1 MSIIA
6 LIIGI
11 TLIIYFL
18 LINLHFGKVSFSIN
32 LFILGL
38 ILILY
43 YYNKDFLITTI
54 IFKILCPFLTL
65 LFIMFIVLEI
75 FIIYFSLSK
84 NTSYCDYVLILGAGL
99 KNNKPSKTLQYRL
112 DSAIYYIN
120 NYNNKCKIILS
131 GGIGA
136 NEIISESL
144 AMKTY
149 LINNGIDENR
159 LILEEDSKNT
169 FENLKYSK
177 IKILNDSN
185 DFSKIKIKIVTSD
198 FHCFRTHILSK
209 KNNYKNVTFY
219 SSNSNVLLK
228 PNYFIREF
236 FAIVKSIFFC

>member
-43 YYNKDFLITTI
+43 YYNKDFLINTT
-54 IFKILCPFLTL
+54 IFKILYPFLIL
-65 LFIMFIVLEI
+65 LFILFIILEI

-84 NTSYCDYVLILGAGL
+84 NVLHCDYVLILGAGL

-112 DSAIYYIN
+112 DSAIYYVN
-120 NYNNKCKIILS
+120 NYNNECKIILS
-131 GGIGA
+131 GGVGY
-136 NEIISESL
+136 NETISESL

-149 LINNGIDENR
+149 LINSGIDEKR
-159 LILEEDSKNT
+159 LILEEESKNT

-177 IKILNDSN
+177 IKILNYN
-185 DFSKIKIKIVTSD
+185 NNFSKVKIKIVTSD
-198 FHCFRTHILSK
+198 FHCFRTYILSK

-219 SSNSNVLLK
+219 NSDSNILLK
-228 PNYFIREF
+228 PNYFTREF
-236 FAIVKSIFFC
+236 FAIVKSILFY